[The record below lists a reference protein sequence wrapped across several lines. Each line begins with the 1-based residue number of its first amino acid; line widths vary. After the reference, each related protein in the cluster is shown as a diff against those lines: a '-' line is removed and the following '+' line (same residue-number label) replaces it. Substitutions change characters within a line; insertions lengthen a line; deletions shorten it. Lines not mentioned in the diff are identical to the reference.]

1 MICYCSSGSHAQADT
16 RPGNEHPPSPVTQLI
31 QHAQQDRHTSAII
44 AAPPVTN
51 AHTNLLTNSSDT
63 HIDAYNLGTHTHL
76 TQHNQIMS
84 NTTVGGGAEEASF
97 LVRRGWRWQRSQLS
111 WSAVGGGA
119 DGTTITVCYSDIVV
133 LAEIIL
139 SLQPFSLL
147 WHYDYVIN

>member
-76 TQHNQIMS
+76 TQHNQNKS
-84 NTTVGGGAEEASF
+84 KPRLCPTPLWVEVLKKLA
-97 LVRRGWRWQRSQLS
+97 S
-111 WSAVGGGA
+111 WSAVGGGG
-119 DGTTITVCYSDIVV
+119 DGASFPDPLWVEV
-133 LAEIIL
+133 LTGLPLL
-139 SLQPFSLL
+139 SAIAIS
-147 WHYDYVIN
+147 